1 MVRFTSTAAVLALTL
16 TVTAIPAP
24 APALPD
30 PAGDANV
37 GNQNHGQFIGGQC
50 INSLDCA
57 AGTAC
62 CATFG
67 DIGLCSGLAADF
79 QAGKTGCGF
88 GDGDANTTT
97 PDTTTPDST
106 TGTTPDASSGSD
118 TTTGSDGSA
127 SGSGSSGSSGSAS
140 GTVTVDPNTAG
151 AANVGK
157 GDGSQFITGQCLSDA
172 DCASTCCAT
181 DGKCAARAVVESP
194 QDPRDC
200 GFVGTLARL

>member
-1 MVRFTSTAAVLALTL
+1 MVRFTSTAAILAFTL

-97 PDTTTPDST
+97 PDTTT
-106 TGTTPDASSGSD
+106 GGDASTGSD
-118 TTTGSDGSA
+118 TTTGNAGTGDA

-181 DGKCAARAVVESP
+181 DGKCAARAVVESA
-194 QDPRDC
+194 QDARDC

>member
-1 MVRFTSTAAVLALTL
+1 MVRFSAPVATILALAM

-37 GNQNHGQFIGGQC
+37 GNQNGGQFIGGQC

-57 AGTAC
+57 STC

-67 DIGLCSGLAADF
+67 SIGLCSGLGAQF

-88 GDGDANTTT
+88 GASATPAT
-97 PDTTTPDST
+97 PDNN
-106 TGTTPDASSGSD
+106 TGNDNSGSD
-118 TTTGSDGSA
+118 NNDNSGNNNTGNNGNA
-127 SGSGSSGSSGSAS
+127 GGS

-151 AANVGK
+151 SQNVGL
-157 GDGSQFITGQCLSDA
+157 GNGSQFITGQCLSDA
-172 DCASTCCAT
+172 DCASGCCAT
-181 DGKCAARAVVESP
+181 DGKCAARAVVESA
-194 QDPRDC
+194 QDAREC

>member
-1 MVRFTSTAAVLALTL
+1 MVRFSATATLLALTM
-16 TVTAIPAP
+16 TVAAIPAPAP

-30 PAGDANV
+30 PAGAANI

-50 INSLDCA
+50 INSNDCA
-57 AGTAC
+57 LDTAC

-67 DIGLCSGLAADF
+67 SIGLCSGLAADF

-88 GDGDANTTT
+88 GDGGSTAT
-97 PDTTTPDST
+97 PDTTTGGGDDT
-106 TGTTPDASSGSD
+106 SSGS
-118 TTTGSDGSA
+118 G
-127 SGSGSSGSSGSAS
+127 GSSG
-140 GTVTVDPNTAG
+140 TVVVDPNAAG
-151 AANVGK
+151 AANVGAAN
-157 GDGSQFITGQCLSDA
+157 GSQFITGQCTSDA

-194 QDPRDC
+194 QDPREC

>member
-1 MVRFTSTAAVLALTL
+1 MVRFSSTATILALTL

-97 PDTTTPDST
+97 PDTTT
-106 TGTTPDASSGSD
+106 GGDASTGSD

-127 SGSGSSGSSGSAS
+127 SGT

>member
-1 MVRFTSTAAVLALTL
+1 MVRLSATILALAMTVAAV
-16 TVTAIPAP
+16 PAP

-30 PAGDANV
+30 PAGANNV

-50 INSLDCA
+50 INSNDCA
-57 AGTAC
+57 QGTAC

-67 DIGLCSGLAADF
+67 SIGLCSGLAADF

-88 GDGDANTTT
+88 GDGDATATT
-97 PDTTTPDST
+97 PADPATTSSAGSDSDSDSSS
-106 TGTTPDASSGSD
+106 GGGASSGS
-118 TTTGSDGSA
+118 TVVVVQPGS
-127 SGSGSSGSSGSAS
+127 
-140 GTVTVDPNTAG
+140 AG
-151 AANVGK
+151 AANVGAAN
-157 GDGSQFITGQCLSDA
+157 GSQFITGQCTSDA